1 MMTMHSRTRELL
13 EHLQQSRAALRAAVD
28 AVPAALREKEP
39 APDRWSIA
47 QVLEHLL
54 QVESGITV
62 MLNRGLRQLQREGLK
77 PASDDSPVLP
87 TIDRDR
93 LLDREKKL
101 TAPESAQPKKQLT
114 CDQALQ
120 ALADSR
126 GGLEEALRAGD
137 GCDVDGVH
145 WAHPFL
151 GDLRFHQ
158 WVAFVGFHEQRHA
171 DQVAATGKQLQG

>member
-62 MLNRGLRQLQREGLK
+62 MLNRGLRQLQKEGLK